1 MIGCATLECGER
13 MTHQL
18 IGEKVSLPKVAA
30 YWTVVAAIVIST
42 ASCQNSPPP
51 PLPPLEGEVDI
62 VLGKGIPLESEI
74 YGEAR
79 TINVYLPT
87 GYDGRDERFPVL
99 YLIDGGVHQD
109 FIPMAGMAALA
120 TLSGQYREFILVGIQ
135 TNDRHY
141 ELTSKSEVAYD
152 LGNIPRNGGADDFL
166 RHLQNE
172 VKPFIEDRYR
182 TSGEDAI
189 IGESLAGLFITETF
203 LRAPESFD
211 HYVAVSPS
219 LWWRDMGLSREAA
232 DLLQRDGFPADRSLY
247 LTIADEGGTMIE
259 GMERLVKALENN
271 APEGLDWWYEPML
284 GEEHHTIYNPAAL
297 HALRLVFAPR

>member
-1 MIGCATLECGER
+1 
-13 MTHQL
+13 MTHQQN
-18 IGEKVSLPKVAA
+18 GTKMRSPKVAT
-30 YWTVVAAIVIST
+30 YLTVVAAIMIST

-51 PLPPLEGEVDI
+51 PPPPLEGEVDI
-62 VLGKGIPLESEI
+62 VLGEGIPLESEI
-74 YGEAR
+74 YGESR
-79 TINVYLPT
+79 TINVYLPI
-87 GYDGRDERFPVL
+87 GYAERDERFPVL

-135 TNDRHY
+135 TNNRHY
-141 ELTSKSEVAYD
+141 ELTSNSEVEYD
-152 LGNIPRNGGADDFL
+152 LGNIPKNGGADDFR

-203 LRAPESFD
+203 LRSPESFD

-232 DLLQRDGFPADRSLY
+232 DLLRRDGFPTDRSLY

-271 APEGLDWWYEPML
+271 APEGLNWWYEPML
-284 GEEHHTIYNPAAL
+284 DEEHHTIYNPAAL

>member
-1 MIGCATLECGER
+1 MTIQQIGK
-13 MTHQL
+13 
-18 IGEKVSLPKVAA
+18 KVRLAKFPA
-30 YWTVVAAIVIST
+30 YLTVVAVIGIST

-51 PLPPLEGEVDI
+51 PPPPPPLEGEVDI
-62 VLGKGIPLESEI
+62 VLGEGIPLESEI

-79 TINVYLPT
+79 TINVYLPM
-87 GYDGRDERFPVL
+87 GYAGRDERFPVL

-120 TLSGQYREFILVGIQ
+120 ALSGQYREFILVGIQ

-172 VKPFIEDRYR
+172 VKSFIEDRYR

-232 DLLQRDGFPADRSLY
+232 DLLQGDGFPADRSLY

-271 APEGLDWWYEPML
+271 APEGLNWWYEPML
-284 GEEHHTIYNPAAL
+284 DEEHHTIYNPAAL